1 MFIIPL
7 IPGFIMFGFTIPFIC
22 IPLFIPFM
30 PSPMP
35 LCCMLF
41 IPIIPCMP
49 AMGLICPSLPIMPLP
64 EPDMLLTSPFPLF
77 SIIA

>member
-1 MFIIPL
+1 MIVIICL
-7 IPGFIMFGFTIPFIC
+7 DLKMIMKITC

-41 IPIIPCMP
+41 IPIIPCNVIMHITTTNKRNNDLH
-49 AMGLICPSLPIMPLP
+49 AGHRADMPL
-64 EPDMLLTSPFPLF
+64 
-77 SIIA
+77 IAHHTLALQ